1 MSTYCR
7 SPGADLPAPSRTQAG
22 VRIDEGVKR
31 EVLART
37 DIGEFIG
44 NYVPLRKRG
53 KDLVGLCPF
62 HGEKTPS
69 FHVHPDR
76 GFFKCFGCG
85 VGGDVLTFYQKLEN
99 VPFPDALRALA
110 KRIGIEVEAETPGAA
125 RARSEKEAIYAAN
138 ETATAFFHRVL
149 RLEPEAA
156 GARDYCERR
165 GLDAAAIEAFKLGYA
180 PATWDALERELVR
193 AGFEPELGVRAGL
206 LRRGERGF
214 YDFYRGRLMI
224 PTYAATGEVVAFG
237 GRSLDGSEP
246 KYLNTSTTPVY
257 TKGRGFYALNVA
269 RRAVQSFGALIVV
282 EGYLDCIALH
292 QAGFPAAVAAL
303 GTAFTADQAAELRK
317 YTDRVF
323 ICFDADA
330 AGGAATAKSIE
341 ILVAAGVSARIV
353 LLPPGDD
360 PDAFVRREG
369 KEAFAALLDGAVPWI
384 EYSLE
389 RTIDQIRS
397 KFVERGQVARS
408 AEELVRALPRE
419 EWDRWRVY
427 VASRLGLSP
436 DDLRASAFRANSA
449 NFEPRAAGFVRHA
462 SPAAEPPTIERD
474 LLTTLLEEPSLVAE
488 YAARIGPDRFET
500 ERYRRLYETLCLH
513 AAHLGSSADVLAAL
527 GDDDAAKSTVA
538 GLQAGDP
545 SGAARFG
552 GTDER
557 RLHLDAIVERL
568 REDDDLRRLR
578 TLSARIDALVT
589 HGEPVPPEEKD
600 EYQRLVERREFAAR
614 RRIAAKPVKA
624 RGGENANHGTH

>member
-138 ETATAFFHRVL
+138 ETAAAFFHRVL

-156 GARDYCERR
+156 AARDYCERR

-369 KEAFAALLDGAVPWI
+369 KEAFRSAARRCRAVDRVLPRAHDRPDPPEVRGAGAGRAQCGGTRPGAPA
-384 EYSLE
+384 
-389 RTIDQIRS
+389 
-397 KFVERGQVARS
+397 RGVGPLARLRGEPARPVARRPARVGVS
-408 AEELVRALPRE
+408 RQQRQLRAARGRLRPACLAGGRAADDRARPAHDAARRTLAGRRVRCPHRARAVRDRALPP
-419 EWDRWRVY
+419 
-427 VASRLGLSP
+427 A
-436 DDLRASAFRANSA
+436 
-449 NFEPRAAGFVRHA
+449 VR
-462 SPAAEPPTIERD
+462 
-474 LLTTLLEEPSLVAE
+474 
-488 YAARIGPDRFET
+488 
-500 ERYRRLYETLCLH
+500 
-513 AAHLGSSADVLAAL
+513 
-527 GDDDAAKSTVA
+527 
-538 GLQAGDP
+538 
-545 SGAARFG
+545 
-552 GTDER
+552 
-557 RLHLDAIVERL
+557 
-568 REDDDLRRLR
+568 
-578 TLSARIDALVT
+578 DAL
-589 HGEPVPPEEKD
+589 PPRRAP
-600 EYQRLVERREFAAR
+600 RLVR
-614 RRIAAKPVKA
+614 RRA
-624 RGGENANHGTH
+624 RGAR